1 MNSVSF
7 FCCILL
13 LATLVKEVEGFTGP
27 IPGKRVVIAKESL
40 RNYQRSVCAAAKHL
54 DCRRVLGLVT
64 RTEPM
69 ATDADQ

>member
-1 MNSVSF
+1 MFKMPGVISF
-7 FCCILL
+7 FSQ
-13 LATLVKEVEGFTGP
+13 
-27 IPGKRVVIAKESL
+27 ESL